1 VSLSEAP
8 YGRLASTE
16 ELPLLRDHLLRLDPV
31 SRHDRF
37 FHGFIDD
44 SFIVRYAVATTA
56 RSLSPTSR
64 TPW

>member
-1 VSLSEAP
+1 VSEAP

-37 FHGFIDD
+37 FHSFIDD
-44 SFIVRYAVATTA
+44 SFIVRYGG
-56 RSLSPTSR
+56 RPPFDLNQ
-64 TPW
+64 